1 MKNTVVA
8 QMRKKNTAITGYL
21 KKNKNY
27 GVNIMHPY
35 QLQVLVLICFGRFL
49 WTPIMNSE
57 LNETLFAFM

>member
-21 KKNKNY
+21 KKIKKYY

-49 WTPIMNSE
+49 
-57 LNETLFAFM
+57 